1 MRYEVYDLQ
10 HSGVRGMRWGVRRYQ
25 NADGT
30 LTDAGKKRYKQDVRD
45 NLSRT
50 KKNRIDTSE
59 PDARRW
65 VREDL
70 KRVKSTTDAAS
81 GVVKT
86 ASSVEQRLSSTTK
99 NNTPSKK
106 ELSSL
111 SDKELRDMVNR
122 AMLERQYTALYAEQH
137 PVEQS
142 KGRQYAKEV
151 LSTTGTVL
159 GIAGSAVSLA
169 IALNELKN

>member
-70 KRVKSTTDAAS
+70 KRVKS
-81 GVVKT
+81 
-86 ASSVEQRLSSTTK
+86 
-99 NNTPSKK
+99 
-106 ELSSL
+106 
-111 SDKELRDMVNR
+111 
-122 AMLERQYTALYAEQH
+122 
-137 PVEQS
+137 
-142 KGRQYAKEV
+142 
-151 LSTTGTVL
+151 
-159 GIAGSAVSLA
+159 
-169 IALNELKN
+169 